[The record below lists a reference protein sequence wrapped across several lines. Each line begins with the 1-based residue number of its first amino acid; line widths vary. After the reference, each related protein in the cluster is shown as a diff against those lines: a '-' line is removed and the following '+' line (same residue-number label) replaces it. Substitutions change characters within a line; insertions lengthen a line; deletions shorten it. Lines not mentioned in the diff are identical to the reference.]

1 LNPVDESSPPPT
13 AAPATAPVTPP
24 AAPAPAAEVVQI
36 ASRRAPEP
44 IDVLLARFGARVRA
58 QVSAHCRAD
67 QGLDADDVEQEVRI
81 RLWKALERDRNAV
94 LPASYIQR
102 VVVSTVIDQLRRV
115 RARPSEPMPE
125 FDEGE
130 GAASIDSVAPDA
142 EASASERQQVELLGR
157 CLDGL
162 PQRRRQAV
170 ELHLQGFTPQEAAGL
185 TGMSAEAVRKLAER
199 GLKDV
204 RARMRL
210 YGIAGDDDE

>member
-1 LNPVDESSPPPT
+1 MTRV
-13 AAPATAPVTPP
+13 
-24 AAPAPAAEVVQI
+24 PAPDPAGIDPDHVATQPGSGADVVQF

-44 IDVLLARFGARVRA
+44 IDVLLARFGARVRTLVA
-58 QVSAHCRAD
+58 THCRAD

-102 VVVSTVIDQLRRV
+102 VVVSTVIDQLRRA
-115 RARPSEPMPE
+115 RARPSEPLPE
-125 FDEGE
+125 YEDGEGE
-130 GAASIDSVAPDA
+130 ASIDTVAPDA
-142 EASASERQQVELLGR
+142 EASASEREHVELLAR

-162 PQRRRQAV
+162 PERRRVPV
-170 ELHLQGFTPQEAAGL
+170 EMHLQGFTPQEIAAL
-185 TGMSAEAVRKLAER
+185 TGLSADAARKLAER
-199 GLKDV
+199 GLKDI